1 MKKTLAILL
10 SVVMLVSVFS
20 VSVFASGEART
31 VVDGDTL
38 TETVDYGENAAVEI
52 KAVPVSDGSI
62 TLTVD
67 GTERDLVPGTY
78 SGHVVLTV
86 TEKNPVEYA
95 KGNMTHEFRQAAY
108 IDGTGLAEDKSVLA
122 AVQGGTVSNDAADG
136 ITVVSQGEAF
146 NGVYVAGGEYVIR
159 NSEFDFTGDG
169 GNDFAGF
176 GSAVMATGE
185 GTRLTLEDSHI
196 HTEGVVRTTL
206 TPANGAN
213 VIVKNSV
220 LEANDGVL
228 PEDYVPNTSLGY
240 MKSVP
245 WMLGLSG
252 NNRATNMLG
261 ANTQETFIGSTVSTG
276 GWGILSVDDCNSV
289 KLTGINST
297 FFTTGIAGYGCYGIG
312 NAVDRFY
319 GCDFDVATYAA
330 IMTGGG
336 SVYFGDSTPEN
347 VASLNEELDLQLT
360 DEEMTAIE
368 SKGSHLKT
376 GGSAIMIFD
385 SSGGSAEMGGSTV
398 VEAGRAVF
406 LTRSGVASITVD
418 GSEGAELHS
427 DIGVILQM
435 IDLDKAQRQNVEI
448 DGVTYSVYPGP
459 WTEPYA
465 SYEEIEL
472 SASAEPTE
480 ATSRDVVASFSNI
493 ELEGGFYNGTTG
505 AGTVQ
510 NLQLTLDNAT
520 VNGVISASFA
530 RHEKSELYPE
540 DWQCIGVVENTV
552 YPAVNN
558 GVILT
563 LENGAVWNVTGESYI
578 TSLTLDETSTV
589 NGIVTVDGM
598 EIELAPGTYTGT
610 IAVVPAGGEP
620 MSAAPASGSSSEPPA
635 KPDGTAMTGSSTGD
649 VQSQSFSLYPMDG
662 YPKTFEGYID
672 WVCAALESQT
682 GNPNLARELETVR
695 AITEDTYNPEA
706 MPFSMQIRFGLI
718 CSYADYIG

>member
-1 MKKTLAILL
+1 MKKTMAILL
-10 SVVMLVSVFS
+10 SVVMLMSMLS

-31 VVDGDTL
+31 VVDGDIL
-38 TETVDYGENAAVEI
+38 TETVDYGDNATVEI
-52 KAVPVSDGSI
+52 KAVPTSDGSV

-67 GTERDLVPGTY
+67 GVERDLVSGTY
-78 SGHVVLTV
+78 TGHVVLTV

-108 IDGTGLAEDKSVLA
+108 IDENGLVEEKSVLA
-122 AVQGGTVSNDAADG
+122 AVEGGSVSDVAADG

-169 GNDFAGF
+169 GNDFAGY

-196 HTEGVVRTTL
+196 RTEGVVRTTL

-220 LEANDGVL
+220 LEANEGVL

-276 GWGILSVDDCNSV
+276 GWGILSVDDCSAV
-289 KLTGINST
+289 KLTGINSR

-312 NAVDRFY
+312 NAIDRFY

-347 VASLNEELDLQLT
+347 IASLNEELDLQLT
-360 DEEMTAIE
+360 SEEMTVIE

-385 SSGGSAEMGGSTV
+385 AAGGSAEMGGSTV

-406 LTRSGVASITVD
+406 LTRSGVAEINVD

-435 IDLDKAQRQNVEI
+435 IDLDKAQRENIEV

-459 WTEPYA
+459 WSEPYA

-480 ATSRDVVASFSNI
+480 ATSRDVVANFSNI
-493 ELEGGFYNGTTG
+493 ELEGDFYNGTTG

-520 VNGVISASFA
+520 VDGVISASFA
-530 RHEKSELYPE
+530 QHEKAELYPE

-563 LENGAVWNVTGESYI
+563 LEDGAVWNVAGESWI
-578 TSLTLDETSTV
+578 TSLTIDEASTV
-589 NGIVTVDGM
+589 NGIVTVDGK
-598 EIELAPGTYTGT
+598 EIALDPGTYTGE
-610 IAVVPAGGEP
+610 IKVMPAEV
-620 MSAAPASGSSSEPPA
+620 PASGDTGASGEA
-635 KPDGTAMTGSSTGD
+635 KEDAV
-649 VQSQSFSLYPMDG
+649 VQSFGLYPMDG
-662 YPKTFEGYID
+662 YAKTFAGYID
-672 WVCAALESQT
+672 WVCDALASQP
-682 GNPNLARELETVR
+682 GNPNLEREIATVR
-695 AITEDTYNPEA
+695 ATAEDAYDPEA

-718 CSYADYIG
+718 CSYEDFLG

>member
-1 MKKTLAILL
+1 MKKTMAILL
-10 SVVMLVSVFS
+10 SVVMLMSMLS

-31 VVDGDTL
+31 VVDGDIL
-38 TETVDYGENAAVEI
+38 TETVDYGDNATVEI
-52 KAVPVSDGSI
+52 KAVPTSDGSI

-67 GTERDLVPGTY
+67 GVERDLVSGTY
-78 SGHVVLTV
+78 TGHVVLTV

-108 IDGTGLAEDKSVLA
+108 IDENGLTEEKSVLA
-122 AVQGGTVSNDAADG
+122 AVEGGSVSDVAADG

-146 NGVYVAGGEYVIR
+146 NGIYVAGGEYVIR

-169 GNDFAGF
+169 GNDFAGY

-196 HTEGVVRTTL
+196 RTEGVVRTTL

-220 LEANDGVL
+220 LEANEGVL
-228 PEDYVPNTSLGY
+228 PEYYVPNTSLGY

-261 ANTQETFIGSTVSTG
+261 ANTQETFIGSSVSTG
-276 GWGILSVDDCNSV
+276 GWGILSVDDCSAV
-289 KLTGINST
+289 KLTGINSK

-312 NAVDRFY
+312 NAIDRFY

-347 VASLNEELDLQLT
+347 IASLNEELDLQLT
-360 DEEMTAIE
+360 SEEMTVIE

-385 SSGGSAEMGGSTV
+385 ASGGSAEMGGSTV
-398 VEAGRAVF
+398 VEAGRACF
-406 LTRSGVASITVD
+406 LTRSGVAEITVD

-435 IDLDKAQRQNVEI
+435 IDLDKAQRVNQEI

-480 ATSRDVVASFSNI
+480 ATSRDVVANFSNI
-493 ELEGGFYNGTTG
+493 ELEGDFYNGTTG

-510 NLQLTLDNAT
+510 NLQLTLDNASVT
-520 VNGVISASFA
+520 GVISASFT
-530 RHEKSELYPE
+530 RHEKPELYPE

-552 YPAVNN
+552 YPAINN

-563 LENGAVWNVTGESYI
+563 LTNGAVWNVTGESWI
-578 TSLTLDETSTV
+578 TSLTIDEASTV
-589 NGIVTVDGM
+589 NGIVTVDGK
-598 EIELAPGTYTGT
+598 EIALDPGTYTGE
-610 IAVVPAGGEP
+610 IKVMPAEV
-620 MSAAPASGSSSEPPA
+620 PASG
-635 KPDGTAMTGSSTGD
+635 DTGASGEAPED
-649 VQSQSFSLYPMDG
+649 AVVQNFGSYPMDG
-662 YPKTFEGYID
+662 YAKTFAGYID
-672 WVCAALESQT
+672 WVCDALASQP
-682 GNPNLARELETVR
+682 GNPNLEREIATVR
-695 AITEDTYNPEA
+695 ATAEDAYDPGA

-718 CSYADYIG
+718 CSYEDFLG